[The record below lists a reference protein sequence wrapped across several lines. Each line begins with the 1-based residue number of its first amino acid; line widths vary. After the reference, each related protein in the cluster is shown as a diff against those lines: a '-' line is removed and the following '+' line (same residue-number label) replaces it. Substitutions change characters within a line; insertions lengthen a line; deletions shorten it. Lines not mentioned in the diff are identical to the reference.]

1 MTKAPLHRI
10 IRLRELPTWVG
21 LQRSQIDEL
30 IRAGEFPA
38 PIRLNDTGRAKGWL
52 ESEVVAWQ
60 QKRIAKR
67 DADARAEN
75 KRQKFIT

>member
-30 IRAGEFPA
+30 ISNGEFPK
-38 PIRLNDTGRAKGWL
+38 PIKLNDTGRAKGWL
-52 ESEVVAWQ
+52 EHEIIEWQ
-60 QKRIAKR
+60 QKRIKKR
-67 DADARAEN
+67 DADAR
-75 KRQKFIT
+75 RSR